1 MTIAETG
8 VTALPSS
15 RSTRLGVLFFVIAPL
30 VGLILAIWLSWG
42 RGVYTLDIIQ
52 LVFWH
57 SITGLGV
64 TVGFHRLF
72 THASFKTY
80 SPVKATLGILGSMTA
95 QGNLFQWCAVHMKHH
110 SRSDQEGDPH
120 SPHAYGEG
128 FWAIWRGFWHAHV
141 GWLFS
146 HDMPSSEM
154 ERMTKK
160 LRKERLLVWID
171 KLFLLW
177 VALGLLLPTLVGW
190 LFVGTWEGA
199 FRGFLWGGIIRIGTV
214 HHVTWSINSVCHL
227 WGRKDFQSED
237 QSRNNWIF
245 GLLGWGEGWHNG
257 HHAFLWSAKH
267 GLLRGQ
273 MDPSWWIIKGLE
285 WLGLASSIK
294 VPEANAIQ
302 AKRKQQKK
310 E

>member
-1 MTIAETG
+1 MTTAETG

-15 RSTRLGVLFFVIAPL
+15 RSTRLGVLFFVIAPI

-42 RGVYTLDIIQ
+42 RGVYALDIIQ

-110 SRSDQEGDPH
+110 RYSDGENDPH
-120 SPHAYGEG
+120 SPHAYG
-128 FWAIWRGFWHAHV
+128 
-141 GWLFS
+141 
-146 HDMPSSEM
+146 D
-154 ERMTKK
+154 
-160 LRKERLLVWID
+160 
-171 KLFLLW
+171 
-177 VALGLLLPTLVGW
+177 GLL
-190 LFVGTWEGA
+190 
-199 FRGFLWGGIIRIGTV
+199 
-214 HHVTWSINSVCHL
+214 H
-227 WGRKDFQSED
+227 
-237 QSRNNWIF
+237 
-245 GLLGWGEGWHNG
+245 
-257 HHAFLWSAKH
+257 
-267 GLLRGQ
+267 GQ

-285 WLGLASSIK
+285 WLGLASGIR